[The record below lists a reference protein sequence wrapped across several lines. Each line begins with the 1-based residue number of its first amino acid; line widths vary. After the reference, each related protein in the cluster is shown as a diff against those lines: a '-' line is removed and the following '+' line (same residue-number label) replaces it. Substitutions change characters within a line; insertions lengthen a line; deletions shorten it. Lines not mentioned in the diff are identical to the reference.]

1 MVCKRVQQLPT
12 IRGPAVHC
20 GKTTHKTLRP
30 CVLRVR
36 GPNNVLSGA
45 NESNIITLRF
55 GDYGTKE
62 MLAVVD
68 LKV

>member
-1 MVCKRVQQLPT
+1 MCTARAWPQQCFES
-12 IRGPAVHC
+12 R
-20 GKTTHKTLRP
+20 
-30 CVLRVR
+30 
-36 GPNNVLSGA
+36 A